1 MASASSSTP
10 SNFPS
15 TSLPNF
21 TPPKS
26 ILIVGSGVFGL
37 STALSLATRPSFFGT
52 KITVIDRSSFP
63 SPDGSSIDTSR
74 IVRPDYADPAY
85 AALADKAQNIWRQSS
100 SPDSLGGSGR
110 YTESGFTLVANAS
123 SNGLP
128 YVRSSYTNVIAL
140 NKGTS
145 AEGTVHELKSRQ
157 EISDR
162 VGTDGY
168 SGDWGYINTRS
179 GWADAEASMVWLRR
193 KVESTKRVDFKVAT
207 VSSLLFSPT
216 NSVQGVILSDYT
228 KITAD
233 LTILAT
239 GAWTPCLIDLRGR
252 CQATGQVLS
261 YLPITDAE
269 QERLEK
275 MPVFLNMTGGM
286 FIIPPRNNLL
296 KVARHGYGYS
306 NPVSIPN
313 PEPLSPTNPEK
324 TITVSRPVTNYDNP
338 NLWIPSEG
346 EEACKKAVAEMIPS
360 VAGRP
365 FTQSRICWYTDTPT
379 GDFLISYHPTYSN
392 LFLAT
397 GGSGHGFKFLPV
409 IGDKI
414 VDCLKGN
421 CPAEFKDKW
430 AWKEVVENVVTEDG
444 SRGGRS
450 GMILE
455 VEMTEVS
462 KL

>member
-1 MASASSSTP
+1 MLTC
-10 SNFPS
+10 
-15 TSLPNF
+15 L
-21 TPPKS
+21 S
-26 ILIVGSGVFGL
+26 IV
-37 STALSLATRPSFFGT
+37 T
-52 KITVIDRSSFP
+52 
-63 SPDGSSIDTSR
+63 
-74 IVRPDYADPAY
+74 DYADPAY

-110 YTESGFTLVANAS
+110 YTESGLTLVANTS

-128 YVRSSYTNVIAL
+128 YVRSSYENVIAL
-140 NKGTS
+140 NKGTP
-145 AEGTVHELKSRQ
+145 AEGSVHELKSRQ
-157 EISDR
+157 EISNR
-162 VGTDGY
+162 VGTGGY
-168 SGDWGYINTRS
+168 SGDWGYINTCS
-179 GWADAEASMVWLRR
+179 GWADAEASMVWLRGQ
-193 KVESTKRVDFKVAT
+193 VEATKRVDFKVAT
-207 VSSLLFSPT
+207 VTSLLFSPT
-216 NSVQGVILSDYT
+216 NSVQGVKLSDST
-228 KITAD
+228 TLTAD

-239 GAWTPCLIDLRGR
+239 GAWTPSLIDLRGR

-261 YLPITDAE
+261 YLPITDEE
-269 QERLEK
+269 QERLGK
-275 MPVFLNMTGGM
+275 MSVFLNMSCGM

-313 PEPLSPTNPEK
+313 PEPISPSNPDK
-324 TITVSRPVTNYDNP
+324 NITVSRPLTKLDTP
-338 NLWIPSEG
+338 NLWIPTEG
-346 EEACKKAVAEMIPS
+346 EEACKKALTEMIPS
-360 VAGRP
+360 MAGRT
-365 FTQSRICWYTDTPT
+365 FTDSKICWYTDTPT

-414 VDCLKGN
+414 VDCVQGI
-421 CPAEFKDKW
+421 CPVEFKEKW
-430 AWKEVVENVVTEDG
+430 AWKEEVVEDVVTEDG

-455 VEMTEVS
+455 LEMRKGS